1 MDIRIYRPI
10 PCSNCVAPQL
20 NSFHISVEFISHFA
34 AALGQP
40 AKSLHT
46 FAIPLRGKI
55 GFLSATES
63 NLCSL
68 CKCATNDWLQEKLE
82 EYFLVKD
89 SFWRY
94 FWSHSDCYS
103 ILLYSMLF
111 ARVVTLSQTLIW
123 SGPHPHRR
131 MKWGQKGIYSLETM
145 LGTGA
150 SRKAYVRWVIW
161 SKCLH
166 PFFFPLPHKMP
177 LIFQANSFHLF

>member
-1 MDIRIYRPI
+1 MDISIYRPI

-68 CKCATNDWLQEKLE
+68 CKCATNDWLQEKLHNLFGQRI
-82 EYFLVKD
+82 FLKQLLKIPWLLFHPVVFVVVCQSCD
-89 SFWRY
+89 VE
-94 FWSHSDCYS
+94 SDTNMKRAPS
-103 ILLYSMLF
+103 
-111 ARVVTLSQTLIW
+111 SQTN
-123 SGPHPHRR
+123 
-131 MKWGQKGIYSLETM
+131 EV
-145 LGTGA
+145 GA
-150 SRKAYVRWVIW
+150 KRNLQSWVDAW
-161 SKCLH
+161 DRC
-166 PFFFPLPHKMP
+166 FPEGLC
-177 LIFQANSFHLF
+177 QVGNVV